1 MEYRLAREDDI
12 DEIVLL
18 INKAIIE
25 MEKNG
30 IHQWDERYPTRED
43 FLDDIKKKFLY
54 LALDDETLVAL
65 YAISSEC
72 DEAYHSVEWQGKDKN
87 AYMLHRF
94 CVSPDFQNK
103 GIGKRVL
110 LHIEEQ
116 VRAMGYE
123 TIRLDA
129 FTQNPYALNLYHH
142 NGYITRGHVHWR
154 KGKFELMEKKIN
166 D

>member
-30 IHQWDERYPTRED
+30 IHQWDERYPTRGD
-43 FLDDIKKKFLY
+43 FLEDIIKKTLY
-54 LALDDETLVAL
+54 MVFDDGVFVAI

-72 DEAYHSVEWQGKDKN
+72 DEAYHSVEWQGKDKST
-87 AYMLHRF
+87 YILHRF
-94 CVSPDFQNK
+94 CVSPDFQNR
-103 GIGKRVL
+103 GIGKAVL
-110 LHIEEQ
+110 SHIEAQ
-116 VRAMGYE
+116 VQAMGYE

-142 NGYITRGHVHWR
+142 NGYITRGYAHWR
-154 KGKFELMEKKIN
+154 KGCF
-166 D
+166 